1 MRATV
6 IKILVFGAFFKNL
19 CHAQTYR
26 SQIRYLEENGGGH
39 QENQVEPV
47 ELKTI
52 RTFDQPVVV
61 PQVLNLPMFR
71 YRLLPNPYLYPTR
84 DSLQPRSQYAS
95 YPTYTAYYNPSTV
108 LGNVFCNV
116 LREMEKNAKLHV
128 FFWCRF
134 LFWARHT
141 ARHFLGL
148 SLLRILFPFLALF
161 MLLYKRQSWDRS
173 RSIYVCVRRE
183 LVLSCPWDYVYMT
196 RLFFSFPLPLT
207 FFHTKKLI
215 V

>member
-26 SQIRYLEENGGGH
+26 SQIRYLEENGDGGH

-71 YRLLPNPYLYPTR
+71 YSYRLLPNPCLYPR

-108 LGNVFCNV
+108 LGNV
-116 LREMEKNAKLHV
+116 L
-128 FFWCRF
+128 
-134 LFWARHT
+134 
-141 ARHFLGL
+141 
-148 SLLRILFPFLALF
+148 
-161 MLLYKRQSWDRS
+161 
-173 RSIYVCVRRE
+173 
-183 LVLSCPWDYVYMT
+183 
-196 RLFFSFPLPLT
+196 
-207 FFHTKKLI
+207 
-215 V
+215 